1 MSLYGHW
8 STYISAVFR
17 LGEVNEVVVVHVLS
31 VEQVAVLSLAQ
42 VLWINAIGS
51 QKLLI
56 CNAEGLTN
64 GLSNQLS
71 LTERKNKAYKKTFAF
86 AAFHEVHG
94 VTVQTL
100 TSSDSKTW
108 QIILYWRRSSR
119 AGFVCCIS
127 AVSKLSCAL

>member
-1 MSLYGHW
+1 MEKPNWKKKKKFSKLLSLHGHW
-8 STYISAVFR
+8 STYIPAVFR

-71 LTERKNKAYKKTFAF
+71 LTERKNKAYKK
-86 AAFHEVHG
+86 HLHLHPSIKYMV
-94 VTVQTL
+94 
-100 TSSDSKTW
+100 
-108 QIILYWRRSSR
+108 
-119 AGFVCCIS
+119 
-127 AVSKLSCAL
+127 